1 MAAEIL
7 QSYLTKLG
15 FSVDA
20 ISMKKF
26 EDALST
32 GEKKVLRVG
41 TAIAGVAAGV
51 EAASIEFAYSM
62 RKMYYQSELANSS
75 VKNLKGLEYA
85 GKQIGISG
93 DQMAS
98 AIHGVAQAIRLNPG
112 VQSVVESFGV
122 KVTVA
127 THVITIASVSMSV
140 RELPA
145 G

>member
-26 EDALST
+26 EDALTT

-75 VKNLKGLEYA
+75 VKNLKGLIEPDVKLATGY
-85 GKQIGISG
+85 GISVSRSKAG
-93 DQMAS
+93 A
-98 AIHGVAQAIRLNPG
+98 L
-112 VQSVVESFGV
+112 
-122 KVTVA
+122 
-127 THVITIASVSMSV
+127 TIK
-140 RELPA
+140 EQK
-145 G
+145 